1 MSKSTQACQ
10 GEKLVVLDYGRERLY
25 RYTRAE
31 TSQGASRGVTCGAI
45 TTDKAES
52 ASITGS
58 VRSTMV
64 RDPGVPVRKS
74 FSVFARIP
82 VVYSLRFMNYSS
94 RSRRSFIGPSW
105 PLVNLVAESSSLK
118 VE

>member
-10 GEKLVVLDYGRERLY
+10 GEKLVVLDYGRERL
-25 RYTRAE
+25 YTRAE

-82 VVYSLRFMNYSS
+82 VVYSLRFMN
-94 RSRRSFIGPSW
+94 
-105 PLVNLVAESSSLK
+105 
-118 VE
+118 